1 MTTAALQRLRTEAA
15 PRIRFGLCMALAGI
29 SLALALAAGQSESL
43 RILLKWLVDPLL
55 HTTSAGSV
63 FLVLVTAAMVFAT
76 LGLDALGTLT
86 NRLPD
91 SRVLAAALVASVL
104 AGHAAVL
111 TAQVAYA
118 REVGLPLTL
127 AGYHWLGAD
136 NTYTFLLHSHVGK
149 ALLAGM
155 DRGIAWLPGVYD
167 TGRAISPRVAAWL
180 SPVSAVALLAGSL
193 AALALLPTVVRR
205 YEYRWAFVWVYAFA
219 VVNCLK
225 TIPDGGPL
233 TYRFLPS
240 FAFLVLLLAA
250 RDADHALRLARRAA
264 VPAVLLTV
272 AYLSLWR
279 AVSEDDYGSA
289 LNGSLFVLVGLVGP
303 LLVSWRPR
311 KSARRRMRAGALAVM
326 TIYAGAVYA
335 AEASRGTAM
344 LLHPLPAGY
353 RYTVIDLQSL
363 RVTASDAVPAGT
375 IPAELYRRFGDDPL
389 KPRSVFLWEGESGP
403 QGAMSLG
410 VSFLEATGRI
420 ETSPAGSPVRI
431 LGATR
436 GRDPTRSIV
445 TLRGEDGVVPPY
457 FSDRPTVLSRNNFYV
472 HLHLAAALLRSTGLS
487 EFVMSPLLNVSDLR
501 RFQLWDEQN
510 AAQVSQ
516 AQPTR

>member
-1 MTTAALQRLRTEAA
+1 MSTVTLQRLRSDAA
-15 PRIRFGLCMALAGI
+15 PRIRFGLCMGLAGI
-29 SLALALAAGQSESL
+29 SLALAVAAGQSESL

-63 FLVLVTAAMVFAT
+63 FLLLVAGAMVFAT
-76 LGLDALGTLT
+76 LGIDSLGTLT

-91 SRVLAAALVASVL
+91 ARVLAVVLVVSVL
-104 AGHAAVL
+104 AGHGAVL
-111 TAQVAYA
+111 AAQLAYA
-118 REVGLPLTL
+118 RDVGLPLTL

-149 ALLAGM
+149 TLLAGM

-167 TGRAISPRVAAWL
+167 TGRALSPRVAGWVA
-180 SPVSAVALLAGSL
+180 PVAAVALLAGGL
-193 AALALLPTVVRR
+193 AALALLPTIVRR
-205 YEYRWAFVWVYAFA
+205 FEYRWAFVWVYAFA

-240 FAFLVLLLAA
+240 LAVMWLLLAA
-250 RDADHALRLARRAA
+250 RDVDHAMQLARRA
-264 VPAVLLTV
+264 VIPAVLLGV

-303 LLVSWRPR
+303 LVVSWRPR
-311 KSARRRMRAGALAVM
+311 KAARRRMRAGALAVM
-326 TIYAGAVYA
+326 TLYAGAVYT
-335 AEASRGTAM
+335 AEATRGTAM

-353 RYTVIDLQSL
+353 RYTVVDLHL
-363 RVTASDAVPAGT
+363 LKVTASDAVPAGT
-375 IPAELYRRFGDDPL
+375 IPADLYRRFGDDPL
-389 KPRSVFLWEGESGP
+389 KPRSVFLWEAESGP

-410 VSFLEATGRI
+410 VSFLEAKEGI
-420 ETSPAGSPVRI
+420 DTSPTGSPVRI

-457 FSDRPTVLSRNNFYV
+457 FPDQPSVLSRNNFYV

-487 EFVMSPLLNVSDLR
+487 EFVMSPLLNVNDLR

-510 AAQVSQ
+510 ASQVSQ